1 MDIKAKRAAALKA
14 ARELHAKAG
23 AESRDLT
30 SEEETQIS
38 NLIEEVKG
46 YDAKIAAGERGK
58 GLLDQIGSLAGAEDE
73 GDGDRRKDGLQVAA
87 KSLGDHFAQ
96 TAYKAVKENL
106 GVKGFSA
113 ATPEWEGPSKAAGD
127 THQVGSV
134 FQTPVLTTFDQT
146 IVQAPR
152 PELILADLLGSGTLA
167 GTAIAYFIEQGP
179 VQGAFTT
186 VAEGA
191 GKPQLHIPDP
201 ILASDAIR
209 KIAGYIKFSDEMMED
224 LPFVVSEIN
233 TRLLYELAK
242 FEEQQLIYGD
252 GTGTNVLG
260 LLNRSGIQLGARLSG
275 EGVADAIFR
284 QITAV
289 QTASGLAA
297 DSLVMHPLDYQTL
310 RLQKDANDQY
320 LGGGFFQGSYGNGG
334 IMTNP
339 PVWGLR
345 TLVTP
350 SVAQGTAI
358 VGALKQSTTVYRKG
372 GVRVE
377 STNSHS
383 TDFTDNKITVR
394 AEERVGLAVRR
405 PSAIVKL
412 NLAPVA

>member
-38 NLIEEVKG
+38 DLIEEVKG

-58 GLLDQIGSLAGAEDE
+58 GLLDQIGALGAEAK
-73 GDGDRRKDGLQVAA
+73 DGDRREDGLQKAA
-87 KSLGDHFAQ
+87 ATLGDHFAA

-152 PELILADLLGSGTLA
+152 PELILADLLGAGSLA

-297 DSLVMHPLDYQTL
+297 DSLVMHPLDYQSL

-320 LGGGFFQGSYGNGG
+320 LGGGFFQGQYGNGQV
-334 IMTNP
+334 MVNP

-350 SVAQGTAI
+350 SVVQGTAI

>member
-38 NLIEEVKG
+38 SLIEEVKS

-58 GLLDQIGSLAGAEDE
+58 GLLDAIGALGDADE
-73 GDGDRRKDGLQVAA
+73 ENADRRKDGLQEAA
-87 KSLGDHFAQ
+87 ATLGDHFAA

-106 GVKGFSA
+106 GTKGFSM

-127 THQVGSV
+127 THTIGSV
-134 FQTPVLTTFDQT
+134 FQTPVLTTFDRT

-167 GTAIAYFIEQGP
+167 GTAISYFIEQGP
-179 VQGAFTT
+179 IQGAFTT

-191 GKPQLHIPDP
+191 AKPQVHFPDP
-201 ILASDAIR
+201 ITATDAIR
-209 KIAGYIKFSDEMMED
+209 KIAGFIKFTDEMMED

-252 GTGTNVLG
+252 GTGTNILG
-260 LLNRSGIQLGARLSG
+260 LLNRSGIQLGARTSG
-275 EGVADAIFR
+275 ESVADAIFR

-289 QTASGLAA
+289 QTGSGLTA
-297 DSLVMHPLDYQTL
+297 DSLVMHPLDYQSL
-310 RLQKDANDQY
+310 RLQKDANGQY
-320 LGGGFFQGSYGNGG
+320 MGGGFFQGSYGNGG
-334 IMTNP
+334 IMVNP
-339 PVWGLR
+339 PVWGLK

-350 SVAQGTAI
+350 SIAQGTAI
-358 VGALKQSTTVYRKG
+358 VGALKQATTVYRKG

-394 AEERVGLAVRR
+394 AEERIGLAVRK
-405 PSAIVKL
+405 PSAVVKL

>member
-1 MDIKAKRAAALKA
+1 MDLKAKRAAALKA
-14 ARELHAKAG
+14 AQELHSKAAGEGRELTADELATVEGH
-23 AESRDLT
+23 
-30 SEEETQIS
+30 
-38 NLIEEVKG
+38 IEEVKSLDEQIG
-46 YDAKIAAGERGK
+46 RAERGS
-58 GLLDQIGSLAGAEDE
+58 GLLKQIGELAGPEVK
-73 GDGDRRKDGLQVAA
+73 DGDRRKDGLQEAA
-87 KSLGDHFAQ
+87 ASLGDHFAA
-96 TAYKAVKENL
+96 TAYKSVKENL

-113 ATPEWEGPSKAAGD
+113 QTPEWEGPSKAASD
-127 THQVGSV
+127 THTTGTV
-134 FQTPVLTTFDQT
+134 FNTPVLTTFDRT

-167 GTAIAYFIEQGP
+167 GTAISYFIEQGP

-191 GKPQLHIPDP
+191 AKPQLHIPDP
-201 ILASDAIR
+201 ITATDAIR
-209 KIAGYIKFSDEMMED
+209 KIAGFIKFTDEMMED

-260 LLNRSGIQLGARLSG
+260 LLNRSGIQLGARTSG
-275 EGVADAIFR
+275 ESVADAIFR

-289 QTASGLAA
+289 QTGSGLTA
-297 DSLVMHPLDYQTL
+297 DSLVMHPLDYQSL
-310 RLQKDANDQY
+310 RLQKDANGQY
-320 LGGGFFQGSYGNGG
+320 MGGGFFQGSYGNGG
-334 IMTNP
+334 IMVNP
-339 PVWGLR
+339 PVWGLK

-358 VGALKQSTTVYRKG
+358 VGALKQATTVYRKG

-394 AEERVGLAVRR
+394 AEERVGLAVRK

>member
-1 MDIKAKRAAALKA
+1 MDIKAQRAAALKA
-14 ARELHAKAG
+14 AQELHAKAG
-23 AESRDLT
+23 AENRDLT
-30 SEEETQIS
+30 EAEEAEIKGH
-38 NLIEEVKG
+38 IAEVKSL
-46 YDAKIAAGERGK
+46 DAKIAAGERGK
-58 GLLDQIGSLAGAEDE
+58 GLLAEIGSLTSPEAK
-73 GDGDRRKDGLQVAA
+73 DGDRREDGLQTAA

-191 GKPQLHIPDP
+191 AKPQLHIPDP

-297 DSLVMHPLDYQTL
+297 DSLVMHPLDYQSL

-320 LGGGFFQGSYGNGG
+320 LGGGFFQGQYGNGQV
-334 IMTNP
+334 MVNP

>member
-30 SEEETQIS
+30 PEEETEIS
-38 NLIEEVKG
+38 NLITEVKG

-58 GLLDQIGSLAGAEDE
+58 GLLDAIGALGDADE
-73 GDGDRRKDGLQVAA
+73 ANADRRKDGLQEAA
-87 KSLGDHFAQ
+87 ASLGDHFAA

-106 GVKGFSA
+106 GVKGFSTQ
-113 ATPEWEGPSKAAGD
+113 TPEWEGPSKAAGD
-127 THQVGSV
+127 THTIGSV
-134 FQTPVLTTFDQT
+134 FQTPVLTTFDRT

-167 GTAIAYFIEQGP
+167 GTAISYFIEQGP
-179 VQGAFTT
+179 IQGAFTT

-191 GKPQLHIPDP
+191 AKPQVHFPDP
-201 ILASDAIR
+201 ITATDAIR
-209 KIAGYIKFSDEMMED
+209 KIAGFIKFTDEMMED

-252 GTGTNVLG
+252 GTGTNILG
-260 LLNRSGIQLGARLSG
+260 LLNRSGIQLGARTSG
-275 EGVADAIFR
+275 ESVADAIFR

-289 QTASGLAA
+289 QTGSGLTA
-297 DSLVMHPLDYQTL
+297 DSLVMHPLDYQSL
-310 RLQKDANDQY
+310 RLQKDANGQY
-320 LGGGFFQGSYGNGG
+320 MGGGFFQGSYGNGG
-334 IMTNP
+334 MMVNP
-339 PVWGLR
+339 PVWGLK

-350 SVAQGTAI
+350 SIAQGTAI
-358 VGALKQSTTVYRKG
+358 VGALKQATTVYRKG

-394 AEERVGLAVRR
+394 AEERIGLAVRK
-405 PSAIVKL
+405 PSAVVKL

>member
-87 KSLGDHFAQ
+87 KSLGEHFAQ

-127 THQVGSV
+127 THTVGSV

>member
-30 SEEETQIS
+30 PEEETEIS
-38 NLIEEVKG
+38 NLITEVKG

-58 GLLDQIGSLAGAEDE
+58 GLLDAIGALGDAAEE
-73 GDGDRRKDGLQVAA
+73 NADRRKDGLQEAA
-87 KSLGDHFAQ
+87 ASLGDHFAA

-106 GVKGFSA
+106 GVKGFSTQ
-113 ATPEWEGPSKAAGD
+113 TPEWEGPSKAAGD
-127 THQVGSV
+127 THTIGSV
-134 FQTPVLTTFDQT
+134 FQTPVLTTFDRT

-167 GTAIAYFIEQGP
+167 GTAISYFIEQGP
-179 VQGAFTT
+179 IQGAFTT

-191 GKPQLHIPDP
+191 AKPQVHFPDP
-201 ILASDAIR
+201 ITATDAIR
-209 KIAGYIKFSDEMMED
+209 KIAGFIKFTDEMMED

-252 GTGTNVLG
+252 GTGTNILG
-260 LLNRSGIQLGARLSG
+260 LLNRSGIQLGARTSG
-275 EGVADAIFR
+275 ESVADAIFR

-289 QTASGLAA
+289 QTGSGLTA
-297 DSLVMHPLDYQTL
+297 DSLVMHPLDYQSL
-310 RLQKDANDQY
+310 RLQKDANGQY
-320 LGGGFFQGSYGNGG
+320 MGGGFFQGSYGNGG
-334 IMTNP
+334 IMVNP
-339 PVWGLR
+339 PVWGLK

-350 SVAQGTAI
+350 SIAQGTAI
-358 VGALKQSTTVYRKG
+358 VGALKQATTVYRKG

-394 AEERVGLAVRR
+394 AEERIGLAVRK
-405 PSAIVKL
+405 PSAVVKL

>member
-58 GLLDQIGSLAGAEDE
+58 GLLDAIGALGDADE
-73 GDGDRRKDGLQVAA
+73 ENADRRKDGLQEAA
-87 KSLGDHFAQ
+87 ATLGDHFAA

-106 GVKGFSA
+106 GTKGFSM

-127 THQVGSV
+127 THTIGSV
-134 FQTPVLTTFDQT
+134 FQTPVLTTFDRT

-167 GTAIAYFIEQGP
+167 GTAISYFIEQGP
-179 VQGAFTT
+179 IQGAFTT

-191 GKPQLHIPDP
+191 AKPQVHFPDP
-201 ILASDAIR
+201 ITATDAIR
-209 KIAGYIKFSDEMMED
+209 KIAGFIKFTDEMMED

-252 GTGTNVLG
+252 GTGTNILG
-260 LLNRSGIQLGARLSG
+260 LLNRSGIQLGARTSG
-275 EGVADAIFR
+275 ESVADAIFR

-289 QTASGLAA
+289 QTGSGLTA
-297 DSLVMHPLDYQTL
+297 DSLVMHPLDYQSL
-310 RLQKDANDQY
+310 RLQKDANGQY
-320 LGGGFFQGSYGNGG
+320 MGGGFFQGSYGNGG
-334 IMTNP
+334 IMVNP
-339 PVWGLR
+339 PVWGLK

-350 SVAQGTAI
+350 SIAQGTAI
-358 VGALKQSTTVYRKG
+358 VGALKQATTVYRKG

-394 AEERVGLAVRR
+394 AEERIGLAVRK
-405 PSAIVKL
+405 PSAVVKL

>member
-38 NLIEEVKG
+38 SLIEEVKG

-58 GLLDQIGSLAGAEDE
+58 GLLDAIGALGDADE
-73 GDGDRRKDGLQVAA
+73 ENADRRKDGLQEAA
-87 KSLGDHFAQ
+87 ATLGDHFAA

-106 GVKGFSA
+106 GTKGFSM

-127 THQVGSV
+127 THTIGSV
-134 FQTPVLTTFDQT
+134 FQTPVLTTFDRT

-167 GTAIAYFIEQGP
+167 GTAISYFIEQGP
-179 VQGAFTT
+179 IQGAFTT

-191 GKPQLHIPDP
+191 AKPQVHFPDP
-201 ILASDAIR
+201 ITATDAIR
-209 KIAGYIKFSDEMMED
+209 KIAGFIKFTDEMMED

-252 GTGTNVLG
+252 GTGTNILG
-260 LLNRSGIQLGARLSG
+260 LLNRSGIQLGARTSG
-275 EGVADAIFR
+275 ESVADAIFR

-289 QTASGLAA
+289 QTGSGLTA
-297 DSLVMHPLDYQTL
+297 DSLVMHPLDYQSL
-310 RLQKDANDQY
+310 RLQKDANGQY
-320 LGGGFFQGSYGNGG
+320 MGGGFFQGSYGNGG
-334 IMTNP
+334 IMVNP
-339 PVWGLR
+339 PVWGLK

-350 SVAQGTAI
+350 SIAQGTAI
-358 VGALKQSTTVYRKG
+358 VGALKQATTVYRKG

-394 AEERVGLAVRR
+394 AEERIGLAVRK
-405 PSAIVKL
+405 PSAVVKL

>member
-58 GLLDQIGSLAGAEDE
+58 GLLDAIGALGDADE
-73 GDGDRRKDGLQVAA
+73 ENADRRKDGLQEAA
-87 KSLGDHFAQ
+87 ASLGDHFAA

-106 GVKGFSA
+106 GVKGFSTQ
-113 ATPEWEGPSKAAGD
+113 TPEWEGPSKAAGD
-127 THQVGSV
+127 THTIGSV
-134 FQTPVLTTFDQT
+134 FQTPVLTTFDRT

-167 GTAIAYFIEQGP
+167 GTAISYFIEQGP
-179 VQGAFTT
+179 IQGAFTT

-191 GKPQLHIPDP
+191 AKPQVHFPDP
-201 ILASDAIR
+201 ITATDAIR
-209 KIAGYIKFSDEMMED
+209 KIAGFIKFTDEMMED

-252 GTGTNVLG
+252 GTGTNILG
-260 LLNRSGIQLGARLSG
+260 LLNRSGIQLGARTSG
-275 EGVADAIFR
+275 ESVADAIFR

-289 QTASGLAA
+289 QTGSGLTA
-297 DSLVMHPLDYQTL
+297 DSLVMHPLDYQSL
-310 RLQKDANDQY
+310 RLQKDANGQY
-320 LGGGFFQGSYGNGG
+320 MGGGFFQGSYGNGG
-334 IMTNP
+334 IMVNP
-339 PVWGLR
+339 PVWGLK

-350 SVAQGTAI
+350 SIAQGTAI
-358 VGALKQSTTVYRKG
+358 VGALKQATTVYRKG

-394 AEERVGLAVRR
+394 AEERIGLAVRK
-405 PSAIVKL
+405 PSAVVKL

>member
-1 MDIKAKRAAALKA
+1 MDLKAQRAAALKA
-14 ARELHAKAG
+14 AQELTKKAA
-23 AESRDLT
+23 AEGRDLT
-30 SEEETQIS
+30 DAEAQAVEGHIAD
-38 NLIEEVKG
+38 VKSL
-46 YDAKIAAGERGK
+46 DAKIAAGERGK
-58 GLLDQIGSLAGAEDE
+58 GLLDTIGSLAKGDENEDLRE
-73 GDGDRRKDGLQVAA
+73 KGLQTAA
-87 KSLGDHFAQ
+87 KSLGEHFANSVY
-96 TAYKAVKENL
+96 AEVKENL

-113 ATPEWEGPSKAAGD
+113 STTEWEGPSKAAGD
-127 THQVGSV
+127 THTVGSV
-134 FQTPVLTTFDQT
+134 FQTPVLTEFDRT

-152 PELILADLLGSGTLA
+152 PELILADLLGSGTIS
-167 GTAIAYFIEQGP
+167 GQAIAYFIEQGP
-179 VQGAFTT
+179 VQGGFTT

-191 GKPQLHIPDP
+191 AKPQLHIPDP

-209 KIAGYIKFSDEMMED
+209 KIAGFIKFTDEMMED

-252 GTGTNVLG
+252 GTGQNILG
-260 LLNRSGIQLGARLSG
+260 LLNRSGIQLGARTSG

-289 QTASGLAA
+289 QTASGLNA
-297 DSLVMHPLDYQTL
+297 DSLVMHPLDYQSL
-310 RLQKDANDQY
+310 RLQKDANEQY
-320 LGGGFFQGSYGNGG
+320 MGGGFFQGQYGNGG
-334 IMTNP
+334 VLQNP

-350 SVAQGTAI
+350 SIAQGTAI
-358 VGALKQSTTVYRKG
+358 VGALKQATTVYRKG

-394 AEERVGLAVRR
+394 AEERLGLAVRR

-412 NLAPVA
+412 DLAPVV

>member
-1 MDIKAKRAAALKA
+1 MDLKAQRAAALKA
-14 ARELHAKAG
+14 AQALTAKAAG
-23 AESRDLT
+23 EGRDLT
-30 SEEETQIS
+30 DAEAQEVEGHIA
-38 NLIEEVKG
+38 EVKSL
-46 YDAKIAAGERGK
+46 DAKIAAGERGK
-58 GLLDQIGSLAGAEDE
+58 GLLSTLGSLAKGDENEDLRE
-73 GDGDRRKDGLQVAA
+73 KGLQTAA
-87 KSLGDHFAQ
+87 KSLGDHFAKSI
-96 TAYKAVKENL
+96 YSEVKENL
-106 GVKGFSA
+106 GVKGYSVS
-113 ATPEWEGPSKAAGD
+113 TSEWEGPAKAAGD
-127 THQVGSV
+127 THTVGSV
-134 FQTPVLTTFDQT
+134 FQTPVLTEFDRT

-152 PELILADLLGSGTLA
+152 PELILADLLGSGTIS
-167 GTAIAYFIEQGP
+167 GQAIAYFIEQGP
-179 VQGAFTT
+179 VQGGFTT

-191 GKPQLHIPDP
+191 AKPQLHIPDP

-209 KIAGYIKFSDEMMED
+209 KIAGFIKFTDEMMED

-252 GTGTNVLG
+252 GTGQNILG
-260 LLNRSGIQLGARLSG
+260 LLNRSGIQLGARTSG

-289 QTASGLAA
+289 QTASGLNA
-297 DSLVMHPLDYQTL
+297 DSLVMHPLDYQAL
-310 RLQKDANDQY
+310 RLQKDANEQY
-320 LGGGFFQGSYGNGG
+320 MGGGFFQGQYGNGG
-334 IMTNP
+334 VLQNP

-358 VGALKQSTTVYRKG
+358 VGALKQATTVYRKG

-394 AEERVGLAVRR
+394 AEERLGLAVRR

-412 NLAPVA
+412 DLAPVA

>member
-30 SEEETQIS
+30 PEEETEIS
-38 NLIEEVKG
+38 NLITEVKG

-58 GLLDQIGSLAGAEDE
+58 GLLDAIGALGDADE
-73 GDGDRRKDGLQVAA
+73 ENADRRKDGLQEAA
-87 KSLGDHFAQ
+87 ASLGDHFAA

-106 GVKGFSA
+106 GVKGFSTQ
-113 ATPEWEGPSKAAGD
+113 TPEWEGPSKAAGD
-127 THQVGSV
+127 THTIGSV
-134 FQTPVLTTFDQT
+134 FQTPVLTTFDRT

-167 GTAIAYFIEQGP
+167 GTAISYFIEQGP
-179 VQGAFTT
+179 IQGAFTT

-191 GKPQLHIPDP
+191 GKPQVHFPDP
-201 ILASDAIR
+201 ITATDAIR
-209 KIAGYIKFSDEMMED
+209 KIAGYIKFTDEMMED

-252 GTGTNVLG
+252 GTGTNILG
-260 LLNRSGIQLGARLSG
+260 LLNRSGIQLGARTSG
-275 EGVADAIFR
+275 ESVADAIFR

-289 QTASGLAA
+289 QTGSGLTA
-297 DSLVMHPLDYQTL
+297 DSLVMHPLDYQSL
-310 RLQKDANDQY
+310 RLQKDANGQY
-320 LGGGFFQGSYGNGG
+320 MGGGFFQGSYGNGG
-334 IMTNP
+334 MMVNP
-339 PVWGLR
+339 PVWGLK

-350 SVAQGTAI
+350 SIAQGTAI
-358 VGALKQSTTVYRKG
+358 VGALKQATTVYRKG

-394 AEERVGLAVRR
+394 AEERIGLAVRK
-405 PSAIVKL
+405 PSAVVKL